1 MQKQMQAFIQ
11 SQLLEMK
18 KEMVKTLS
26 SQQPNSSVQSPQ
38 PQTPQQ
44 QAFGTPLEPPIMSQQ
59 AIRPPA
65 PQIPPTLPNMPPSI
79 IQYNTCQDNQIVRL
93 IITSI
98 CLKRKLI
105 LFQYFQGCQKN
116 GQHFTSL
123 LTAPQMSLGTATCT
137 ML

>member
-79 IQYNTCQDNQIVRL
+79 IQYNTCQDNQI
-93 IITSI
+93 
-98 CLKRKLI
+98 
-105 LFQYFQGCQKN
+105 GCQKN